1 MLNSDID
8 GVLTGRKQYPDTLEK
23 VKHYIIAPSRPGKT
37 EKGEREGMD
46 ESDLEPRRKPVQ
58 PKDLTLLGIAELEAY
73 IAELEAEIAR
83 VRVEITAKLGQ
94 RRGAEALF
102 KR

>member
-1 MLNSDID
+1 
-8 GVLTGRKQYPDTLEK
+8 
-23 VKHYIIAPSRPGKT
+23 
-37 EKGEREGMD
+37 MD
-46 ESDLEPRRKPVQ
+46 EAELEPRRNPSQ
-58 PKDLTLLGIAELEAY
+58 PKDLSLMGVAELEAY
-73 IAELEAEIAR
+73 IAELENEIAR

>member
-1 MLNSDID
+1 
-8 GVLTGRKQYPDTLEK
+8 
-23 VKHYIIAPSRPGKT
+23 
-37 EKGEREGMD
+37 MD
-46 ESDLEPRRKPVQ
+46 ETELEPRCKPAQ
-58 PKDLTLLGIAELEAY
+58 PKDLAVMGIAELEAY

-83 VRVEITAKLGQ
+83 TRAEIAAKLGQ

>member
-1 MLNSDID
+1 
-8 GVLTGRKQYPDTLEK
+8 
-23 VKHYIIAPSRPGKT
+23 
-37 EKGEREGMD
+37 MD
-46 ESDLEPRRKPVQ
+46 VEELEPRRRPAQ
-58 PKDLTLLGIAELEAY
+58 PKDLTLLGIEELEAY

-83 VRVEITAKLGQ
+83 VRIEITAKLGQ

>member
-1 MLNSDID
+1 MVD
-8 GVLTGRKQYPDTLEK
+8 DTE
-23 VKHYIIAPSRPGKT
+23 
-37 EKGEREGMD
+37 
-46 ESDLEPRRKPVQ
+46 LEPRRRPPT
-58 PKDLTLLGIAELEAY
+58 PKDLSLLGIAELEAY

-83 VRVEITAKLGQ
+83 TRAEIATKLGQ

>member
-1 MLNSDID
+1 
-8 GVLTGRKQYPDTLEK
+8 
-23 VKHYIIAPSRPGKT
+23 
-37 EKGEREGMD
+37 MD
-46 ESDLEPRRKPVQ
+46 DAELEPRRKPVQ
-58 PKDLTLLGIAELEAY
+58 PKDLSLMGVTELEAY
-73 IAELEAEIAR
+73 IAELEKEIAR

>member
-1 MLNSDID
+1 MID
-8 GVLTGRKQYPDTLEK
+8 E
-23 VKHYIIAPSRPGKT
+23 A
-37 EKGEREGMD
+37 E
-46 ESDLEPRRKPVQ
+46 LEPRRKPTT
-58 PKDLTLLGIAELEAY
+58 PKDLSLMGITELEAY

-83 VRVEITAKLGQ
+83 TRAEIGAKLGQ

>member
-1 MLNSDID
+1 
-8 GVLTGRKQYPDTLEK
+8 
-23 VKHYIIAPSRPGKT
+23 
-37 EKGEREGMD
+37 MD
-46 ESDLEPRRKPVQ
+46 EEDVEPRRKRPQ
-58 PKDLTLLGIAELEAY
+58 PKDLTLMGIEELETY

>member
-1 MLNSDID
+1 
-8 GVLTGRKQYPDTLEK
+8 
-23 VKHYIIAPSRPGKT
+23 
-37 EKGEREGMD
+37 MD
-46 ESDLEPRRKPVQ
+46 ESDLEPQRKPAQ

-73 IAELEAEIAR
+73 IAELQAEIER
-83 VRVEITAKLGQ
+83 VRVEIAAKLGQ

>member
-1 MLNSDID
+1 
-8 GVLTGRKQYPDTLEK
+8 
-23 VKHYIIAPSRPGKT
+23 
-37 EKGEREGMD
+37 MD
-46 ESDLEPRRKPVQ
+46 ELDLEPRRKPVQ

-73 IAELEAEIAR
+73 IAQLEAEIAR
-83 VRVEITAKLGQ
+83 VRVEIAAKLGQ

>member
-1 MLNSDID
+1 
-8 GVLTGRKQYPDTLEK
+8 
-23 VKHYIIAPSRPGKT
+23 
-37 EKGEREGMD
+37 MD
-46 ESDLEPRRKPVQ
+46 ESDLEPRRRPAQ

-83 VRVEITAKLGQ
+83 VWVEISAKLGQ

>member
-1 MLNSDID
+1 
-8 GVLTGRKQYPDTLEK
+8 
-23 VKHYIIAPSRPGKT
+23 
-37 EKGEREGMD
+37 MD
-46 ESDLEPRRKPVQ
+46 EEELEPRRKRAQ
-58 PKDLTLLGIAELEAY
+58 PRDLTLLGIEELETY

-83 VRVEITAKLGQ
+83 VRVEITGKLGQ

>member
-1 MLNSDID
+1 
-8 GVLTGRKQYPDTLEK
+8 
-23 VKHYIIAPSRPGKT
+23 
-37 EKGEREGMD
+37 MD
-46 ESDLEPRRKPVQ
+46 DAELEPRRKLPQ
-58 PKDLTLLGIAELEAY
+58 PKDLSLLGVAELEAY
-73 IAELEAEIAR
+73 IAELENEIAR

>member
-1 MLNSDID
+1 
-8 GVLTGRKQYPDTLEK
+8 
-23 VKHYIIAPSRPGKT
+23 
-37 EKGEREGMD
+37 MD
-46 ESDLEPRRKPVQ
+46 EAELEPRRNPTQ
-58 PKDLTLLGIAELEAY
+58 PKDLSLMGVAELEAY
-73 IAELEAEIAR
+73 IAELENESAR

>member
-1 MLNSDID
+1 
-8 GVLTGRKQYPDTLEK
+8 
-23 VKHYIIAPSRPGKT
+23 
-37 EKGEREGMD
+37 MD
-46 ESDLEPRRKPVQ
+46 ELELEPRHKPAQ
-58 PKDLTLLGIAELEAY
+58 PKDLTLMGIAELKAY
-73 IAELEAEIAR
+73 IAELETEIAR

>member
-1 MLNSDID
+1 
-8 GVLTGRKQYPDTLEK
+8 
-23 VKHYIIAPSRPGKT
+23 
-37 EKGEREGMD
+37 MD
-46 ESDLEPRRKPVQ
+46 EAELEPRRKPAQ
-58 PKDLTLLGIAELEAY
+58 PKDLSLMAVTELEAY
-73 IAELEAEIAR
+73 IAELENEIAR

>member
-1 MLNSDID
+1 
-8 GVLTGRKQYPDTLEK
+8 
-23 VKHYIIAPSRPGKT
+23 
-37 EKGEREGMD
+37 MD
-46 ESDLEPRRKPVQ
+46 EEELEPRRRAAQ
-58 PKDLTLLGIAELEAY
+58 PKDLTLMGIEELETY

-83 VRVEITAKLGQ
+83 VRVEITEKLGQ

>member
-1 MLNSDID
+1 
-8 GVLTGRKQYPDTLEK
+8 
-23 VKHYIIAPSRPGKT
+23 
-37 EKGEREGMD
+37 MD
-46 ESDLEPRRKPVQ
+46 EEELEPRRKPRQ
-58 PKDLTLLGIAELEAY
+58 PKDLTLMGIVELETY

>member
-1 MLNSDID
+1 
-8 GVLTGRKQYPDTLEK
+8 
-23 VKHYIIAPSRPGKT
+23 
-37 EKGEREGMD
+37 MD
-46 ESDLEPRRKPVQ
+46 EAELEPRRKPAQ
-58 PKDLTLLGIAELEAY
+58 PKDLSLMGVAKLEAY
-73 IAELEAEIAR
+73 IAELENEIAR

>member
-1 MLNSDID
+1 
-8 GVLTGRKQYPDTLEK
+8 
-23 VKHYIIAPSRPGKT
+23 
-37 EKGEREGMD
+37 MD
-46 ESDLEPRRKPVQ
+46 EAELEPRRKPAQ
-58 PKDLTLLGIAELEAY
+58 PKDLSLMGVAELEAY
-73 IAELEAEIAR
+73 ITELENEIAR

>member
-1 MLNSDID
+1 M
-8 GVLTGRKQYPDTLEK
+8 E
-23 VKHYIIAPSRPGKT
+23 
-37 EKGEREGMD
+37 
-46 ESDLEPRRKPVQ
+46 ESDLEPQRRPAQ
-58 PKDLTLLGIAELEAY
+58 PKDLTLMGIEELETY

-83 VRVEITAKLGQ
+83 VRAEITVKLGQ